1 MATVRERQPGV
12 WEVRVFTG
20 NNDSGRPTQ
29 VSRTVRGTKRDALRA
44 AAEMTLKPSRAAGR
58 TVEVLVGEWLAVNQA
73 TWAPATARDQIS
85 RVKLINADPIAA
97 VAIARLSPADIEH
110 WHGRMRKSGVGEGAI
125 RNRHIVLRAALSQGV
140 RWGWL
145 TTNPASAARLTQRK
159 RAPRQAMSIE
169 DVQAVVLAAGKVDAG
184 AALALRLAAVTGA
197 RRSELAALRWDDLTG
212 SRLRIDSSVAV
223 IRYGTHAK
231 PAEPELVDD
240 ITKTANHRTVTV
252 DEVTV
257 ELWRAY
263 RASFADP
270 GDWVFGRFEP
280 ANPDRISWWWKRA
293 RAQSRISSAWRLHDL
308 RHWSATYAIGGGH
321 DVRTVAGR
329 LGHANAAMTL
339 RVYAHVLEQADQEVA
354 AALAR
359 TLDTV
364 GPRLLSQCR
373 SQVLFGIPRPLRVD
387 RVS

>member
-1 MATVRERQPGV
+1 MATVRERRPGV
-12 WEVRVFTG
+12 WEIRVFTG
-20 NNDSGRPTQ
+20 TDDSGRPTQ

-44 AAEMTLKPSRAAGR
+44 AAEMTLKPSKAAGR
-58 TVEVLVGEWLAVNQA
+58 TVAVLVQEWLAVNQT

-97 VAIARLSPADIEH
+97 ISLARLSQADVER
-110 WHGRMRKSGVGEGAI
+110 WHRRMRKAGVGEGSV

-145 TTNPASAARLTQRK
+145 ATNPSSAARLTQRK

-169 DVQAVVLAAGKVDAG
+169 EVQAVVLAAGSIDAG
-184 AALALRLAAVTGA
+184 AALAFRLAAVTGA
-197 RRSELAALRWDDLTG
+197 RRSELAALRWDDLKDG
-212 SRLRIDSSVAV
+212 RLRIDSSVAV
-223 IRYGTHAK
+223 IRFGTHAV

-257 ELWRAY
+257 ELWQAY
-263 RASFADP
+263 RSSFAHP
-270 GDWVFGRFEP
+270 GEWVFGRFEP
-280 ANPDRISWWWKRA
+280 ANPDRMSWWWKRA
-293 RAQSRISSAWRLHDL
+293 REQSGINSTWRLHDL
-308 RHWSATYAIGGGH
+308 RHWSATHAIGGGH

-359 TLDTV
+359 ALDTT
-364 GPRLLSQCR
+364 GASPLEPLL
-373 SQVLFGIPRPLRVD
+373 
-387 RVS
+387 